1 MSKERSTRVSEAAK
15 PATDVPEIPQ
25 WEQDDR
31 SLLNGYPGAALMVR
45 ANGSV
50 IAASDKGA
58 GLEALLKHNAAPE
71 IVALIDKAGAGAIVS
86 GTVTLKGSK
95 GDVVLEIM
103 VVPGFGGSDGDGRL
117 LVLAR
122 DLTMERNLRSALVE
136 SRQRYKDL
144 VEISTDFSWEVDPK
158 GAFVFVSPKG
168 ALGYKA
174 EELVNQPASTFVV
187 NPQDFSPL
195 PFLTERP
202 IENVELWMRRADNST
217 ACVVLAA
224 VPLYDAEGHWRGVRG
239 NCKDV
244 TEERES
250 EAALARAR
258 HREQLLHYIVGTIRD
273 EVEPTN
279 MLTAAAAATARA
291 LGAAGCQI
299 HRLSGKSQFV
309 VAAEY
314 GTVGGLDGLEEVL
327 KTLKG
332 EGDVQAI
339 TINDWNV
346 LTTATHYRH
355 TINGTISMWQPAS
368 KGEWDDDHHLLL
380 GDVANQ
386 LGIANEQIANHE
398 RIVALSRT
406 DGMTGL
412 LNRRAFF
419 EEELPRRLS
428 RLERNRQT
436 AAIYYV
442 DMDNF
447 KLVND
452 VRGHQA
458 GDEAIIVLR
467 DMLMEFSRP
476 GDVIARLG
484 GDEFAMWLDGIAP
497 EVSVKRAETL
507 IKGSERLRQYS
518 GSPERP
524 LGISVG
530 VAVYDPAQGETL
542 DDLLARADAAM
553 YAVKHAGKGGFHVA
567 PPPGTPVSLPP
578 DEVKKKRG

>member
-1 MSKERSTRVSEAAK
+1 MSKERVTRVSEAVK
-15 PATDVPEIPQ
+15 PTADVPEIPH

-45 ANGSV
+45 ADGSV

-95 GDVVLEIM
+95 GDVVLEIV
-103 VVPGFGGSDGDGRL
+103 VVPGFGGSDSDGRL

-122 DLTMERNLRSALVE
+122 DLTTERNLRSALVE

-144 VEISTDFSWEVDPK
+144 VEISSDFSWEVDPQ
-158 GAFVFVSPKG
+158 GTFVFVSPKG

-174 EELVNQPASTFVV
+174 EEIVNRPASTFVI
-187 NPQDFSPL
+187 NAQDYSPL

-217 ACVVLAA
+217 ACVVLTA
-224 VPLYDAEGHWRGVRG
+224 VPLYDTEGRWRGARG

-299 HRLSGKSQFV
+299 HRLSAKSRFV

-314 GTVGGLDGLEEVL
+314 GTVEGLDGLEEVL

-332 EGDVQAI
+332 EGDVKAI
-339 TINDWNV
+339 RIGDWNV

-355 TINGTISMWQPAS
+355 AINGTISMWRPAS

-458 GDEAIIVLR
+458 GDEAIIALR

-484 GDEFAMWLDGIAP
+484 GDEFAMWLDGITP
-497 EVSVKRAETL
+497 EVAVRRAETL

-530 VAVYDPAQGETL
+530 VAVYDPAQSETL
-542 DDLLARADAAM
+542 DELLARADAAM

-567 PPPGTPVSLPP
+567 PPPGTPLNLPP

>member
-1 MSKERSTRVSEAAK
+1 
-15 PATDVPEIPQ
+15 
-25 WEQDDR
+25 
-31 SLLNGYPGAALMVR
+31 
-45 ANGSV
+45 
-50 IAASDKGA
+50 
-58 GLEALLKHNAAPE
+58 
-71 IVALIDKAGAGAIVS
+71 VALIDKTGAGTVVA
-86 GTVTLKGSK
+86 GTIALKGSK
-95 GDVVLEIM
+95 GEIVLEIT
-103 VVPGFGGSDGDGRL
+103 VVPAFGGAEGDGRL

-122 DLTMERNLRSALVE
+122 DMTMERNLRTALVE

-144 VEISTDFSWEVDPK
+144 VEISADFSWEVDSK

-174 EELVNQPASTFVV
+174 EELVNRPAAAFVV
-187 NPQDFSPL
+187 NPEEYSPL
-195 PFLTERP
+195 PFLADRQ
-202 IENVELWMRRADNST
+202 IENVELWMRHANGT
-217 ACVVLAA
+217 TTCVVVAA
-224 VPLYDAEGHWRGVRG
+224 LPVYDAAGQWRGARG

-258 HREQLLHYIVGTIRD
+258 HREQLLNYIVSTIRD

-291 LGAAGCQI
+291 LGATGCQI
-299 HRLSGKSQFV
+299 HRLSGKDRFV

-314 GTVGGLDGLEEVL
+314 GTVEGIEGLGDIL

-332 EGDVQAI
+332 GTDVKAI
-339 TINDWNV
+339 TLGGWHV

-355 TINGTISMWQPAS
+355 AVNGTLSMWRAEA
-368 KGEWDDDHHLLL
+368 KGPWNDDHHLLI
-380 GDVANQ
+380 GDVSNQ

-419 EEELPRRLS
+419 EEELPRRLV

-436 AAIYYV
+436 AALYYV

-458 GDEAIIVLR
+458 GDEAILALR

-484 GDEFAMWLDGIAP
+484 GDEFAMWLDNISN
-497 EVSVKRAETL
+497 EVAVKRAETL
-507 IKGSERLRQYS
+507 IKGSTRLRQFS
-518 GSPERP
+518 GSEERP
-524 LGISVG
+524 LGVSVG
-530 VAVYDPAQGETL
+530 VAPYPPTESETL

-553 YAVKHAGKGGFHVA
+553 YAVKHAGKGGYRVA
-567 PPPGTPVSLPP
+567 PPPGTPLDLP
-578 DEVKKKRG
+578 DETKKKRG

>member
-1 MSKERSTRVSEAAK
+1 MSKERLTRVSEAAK
-15 PATDVPEIPQ
+15 PAADVPEIPQ

-45 ANGSV
+45 ADGSV

-71 IVALIDKAGAGAIVS
+71 IVALIDKAGAGTIVS

-95 GDVVLEIM
+95 GDVVLEIV

-122 DLTMERNLRSALVE
+122 DLTTERNLRSALVE

-144 VEISTDFSWEVDPK
+144 VEISTDFSWEVDTQ
-158 GAFVFVSPKG
+158 GTFVFVSPKG

-174 EELVNQPASTFVV
+174 EEIVNRPASAFVV
-187 NPQDFSPL
+187 NPQDYSPL

-224 VPLYDAEGHWRGVRG
+224 VPLYDADGRWRGARG

-299 HRLSGKSQFV
+299 HRLSTKSRFV

-314 GTVGGLDGLEEVL
+314 GTVEGLDGLEEVL

-332 EGDVQAI
+332 EGDVKAI
-339 TINDWNV
+339 RIGDWNA

-355 TINGTISMWQPAS
+355 AINGAISMWWPAS

-458 GDEAIIVLR
+458 GDEAIIALR

-484 GDEFAMWLDGIAP
+484 GDEFAMWLDGITP
-497 EVSVKRAETL
+497 EVAVKRAETL
-507 IKGSERLRQYS
+507 LKGSERLRQYS

-542 DDLLARADAAM
+542 DDLLARADTAM

-567 PPPGTPVSLPP
+567 PPPGTPLNLPP
-578 DEVKKKRG
+578 DEAKKKRG